1 MLLQP
6 QANVAPGVGGG
17 PHLPN
22 PPNLE
27 YLPGEVLATSAAVPF
42 AKNGACSDAS
52 SNYAQA
58 IAGCD
63 QVTKYQCGVL
73 NANNVDLSSNPGPND
88 TPNGG
93 QCLIHQSGSSGQDT
107 LVNNGA
113 VPPIASY
120 PLQIQA
126 GSNNPLIGGGA
137 TVGDV
142 ITSSTSIVSLPIYDS
157 DGATG
162 KTNFTPGGTTPVTI
176 IGFLQVFINSV
187 DTFGNV
193 SVTVMNVA
201 GCGNTVP
208 STTQALTGTSPVPVR
223 LITPP

>member
-1 MLLQP
+1 
-6 QANVAPGVGGG
+6 V
-17 PHLPN
+17 
-22 PPNLE
+22 
-27 YLPGEVLATSAAVPF
+27 AVPF
-42 AKNGACSDAS
+42 AKSGACSNVS
-52 SNYAQA
+52 NNYAQA

-63 QVTKYQCGVL
+63 QITKYQCGVQ

-93 QCLIHQSGSSGQDT
+93 QCLIHQNGNTGQDT
-107 LVNNGA
+107 LANDGA

-137 TVGDV
+137 TSGDL

-157 DGATG
+157 DAVT
-162 KTNFTPGGTTPVTI
+162 TFTGGTTPVTI

-187 DTFGNV
+187 DNFGNV
-193 SVTVMNVA
+193 SVTVMNVS
-201 GCGNTVP
+201 GCGNAVP
-208 STTQALTGTSPVPVR
+208 SDTVALQGTSPVPVR